1 MRGFFLA
8 VVSVAVLVITVRAEK
23 PIEAGK
29 SNEALQGLANA
40 LKSDEA
46 SLEKLANE
54 PFAATPLTKEDSAKA
69 RAMLWAAHVEKLKKE
84 RAAELEKKELA
95 DGTLTMPFFTKT
107 FGEKPATGRS
117 LWISMHGGGGAPA
130 KVNDGQYE
138 NQKKLYQLAEG
149 IYLVPRAPTNTW
161 NLWHEGHIDRMFARL
176 VEDFV
181 ALEGVNPDKVY
192 ILGYSAGGDG
202 VYQVAPRM
210 ADWWAGAAMMAGHP
224 NGVPLLS
231 VRNVPFALQ
240 VGSKDNAYNRAKIG
254 AEYGEQLAKL
264 RKEDPKGYENF
275 VRIREGKGHWMNL
288 EDKEALPWLAKFDR
302 NPVPDRVVWKQTGTP
317 HDRSYWLAVPKGKAK
332 GGSLVVAER
341 AANKITITKAED
353 VERLVIRL
361 DDRMIP
367 FQGPV
372 VVEQAGKI
380 LHSAPV
386 TRTIATLAKTLAD
399 RGDPKLMFDAEVE
412 VILAGK

>member
-202 VYQVAPRM
+202 VYQMAPRM

-240 VGSKDNAYNRAKIG
+240 VGAKDNAYNRAKIG

-264 RKEDPKGYENF
+264 RKDDPKGYENF

-341 AANKITITKAED
+341 VANKITITKAED

>member
-40 LKSDEA
+40 LKSDQA

-202 VYQVAPRM
+202 VYQMAPRM

-240 VGSKDNAYNRAKIG
+240 VGAKDNAYNRAKIG

>member
-202 VYQVAPRM
+202 VYQMAPRM

-240 VGSKDNAYNRAKIG
+240 VGAKDNAYNRAKIG

-288 EDKEALPWLAKFDR
+288 EDKEALPWMAKFDR

-412 VILAGK
+412 VTLAGK

>member
-23 PIEAGK
+23 PIETGK

-302 NPVPDRVVWKQTGTP
+302 NPVPDRVVWKQTGTS

-341 AANKITITKAED
+341 VANKITITKAED

-412 VILAGK
+412 VTLAGK

>member
-202 VYQVAPRM
+202 VYQMAPRM

-240 VGSKDNAYNRAKIG
+240 VGAKDNAYNRAKIG

-288 EDKEALPWLAKFDR
+288 EDKEALPWMAKFDR

-380 LHSAPV
+380 LQSAPV

>member
-240 VGSKDNAYNRAKIG
+240 VGAKDNAYNRAKIG

-264 RKEDPKGYENF
+264 RKDDPKGYENF

-412 VILAGK
+412 VTLAGK

>member
-176 VEDFV
+176 VENFV

-202 VYQVAPRM
+202 VYQMAPRM

-240 VGSKDNAYNRAKIG
+240 VGAKDNAYNRAKIG

-288 EDKEALPWLAKFDR
+288 EDKEALPWMAKFDR

-341 AANKITITKAED
+341 VANKITITKAED

-412 VILAGK
+412 VTLAGK

>member
-202 VYQVAPRM
+202 VYQMAPRM

-240 VGSKDNAYNRAKIG
+240 VGAKDNAYNRAKIG

-341 AANKITITKAED
+341 VANKITITKAED

>member
-23 PIEAGK
+23 PIETGK

-202 VYQVAPRM
+202 VYQMAPRM

-341 AANKITITKAED
+341 VANKITITKAED

-412 VILAGK
+412 VTLAGK

>member
-202 VYQVAPRM
+202 VYQMAPRM

-224 NGVPLLS
+224 NGVPLL
-231 VRNVPFALQ
+231 
-240 VGSKDNAYNRAKIG
+240 
-254 AEYGEQLAKL
+254 
-264 RKEDPKGYENF
+264 
-275 VRIREGKGHWMNL
+275 
-288 EDKEALPWLAKFDR
+288 
-302 NPVPDRVVWKQTGTP
+302 
-317 HDRSYWLAVPKGKAK
+317 
-332 GGSLVVAER
+332 
-341 AANKITITKAED
+341 
-353 VERLVIRL
+353 
-361 DDRMIP
+361 
-367 FQGPV
+367 
-372 VVEQAGKI
+372 
-380 LHSAPV
+380 
-386 TRTIATLAKTLAD
+386 
-399 RGDPKLMFDAEVE
+399 
-412 VILAGK
+412 

>member
-84 RAAELEKKELA
+84 RAAELEKKELT

-202 VYQVAPRM
+202 VYQMAPRM

-341 AANKITITKAED
+341 VANKITITKAED

-412 VILAGK
+412 VTLAGK

>member
-202 VYQVAPRM
+202 VYQMAPRM

-240 VGSKDNAYNRAKIG
+240 VGAKDNAYNRAKIG

>member
-161 NLWHEGHIDRMFARL
+161 NLWHEGHIDRMFARM

-202 VYQVAPRM
+202 VYQMAPRM

-240 VGSKDNAYNRAKIG
+240 VGAKDNAYNRAKIG

-341 AANKITITKAED
+341 VANKISITKAED

-412 VILAGK
+412 VTLAGK

>member
-240 VGSKDNAYNRAKIG
+240 VGAKDNAYNRAKIG

-341 AANKITITKAED
+341 VANKITITKAED

-412 VILAGK
+412 VTLAGK

>member
-1 MRGFFLA
+1 MRRFFLA

-202 VYQVAPRM
+202 VYQMAPRM

-341 AANKITITKAED
+341 VANKITITKAED

-412 VILAGK
+412 VTLAGK

>member
-176 VEDFV
+176 VENFV

-202 VYQVAPRM
+202 VYQMAPRM

-240 VGSKDNAYNRAKIG
+240 VGAKDNAYNRAKIG

-288 EDKEALPWLAKFDR
+288 EDKEALPWMAKFDR

-412 VILAGK
+412 VTLAGK

>member
-46 SLEKLANE
+46 SLENLANE

-202 VYQVAPRM
+202 VYQMAPRM

-240 VGSKDNAYNRAKIG
+240 VGAKDNAYNRAKIG

-341 AANKITITKAED
+341 VANKITITKAED

>member
-23 PIEAGK
+23 PIETGK

-202 VYQVAPRM
+202 VYQMAPRM

-240 VGSKDNAYNRAKIG
+240 VGAKDNAYNRAKIG

-264 RKEDPKGYENF
+264 RKDDPKGYENF
-275 VRIREGKGHWMNL
+275 VRIRESKGHWMNL

-341 AANKITITKAED
+341 VANKITITKAED

-412 VILAGK
+412 VTLAGK

>member
-40 LKSDEA
+40 LKSDQA

-117 LWISMHGGGGAPA
+117 LWISMHGGGGVPA

-202 VYQVAPRM
+202 VYQMAPRM

-240 VGSKDNAYNRAKIG
+240 VGAKDNAYNRAKIG

>member
-40 LKSDEA
+40 LKSDQA

-202 VYQVAPRM
+202 VYQMAPRM

-240 VGSKDNAYNRAKIG
+240 VGAKDNAYNRAKIG

-341 AANKITITKAED
+341 APNKITITKAED

-361 DDRMIP
+361 DYRMIP

>member
-202 VYQVAPRM
+202 VYQMAPRM

-264 RKEDPKGYENF
+264 RKDDPKGYENF

-341 AANKITITKAED
+341 VANKITITKAED

-412 VILAGK
+412 VTLAGK

>member
-240 VGSKDNAYNRAKIG
+240 VGAKDNAYNRAKIG

-264 RKEDPKGYENF
+264 RKDDPKGYENF

-341 AANKITITKAED
+341 VANKITITKAED

-412 VILAGK
+412 VTLAGK

>member
-202 VYQVAPRM
+202 VYQMAPRM

-412 VILAGK
+412 VTLAGK

>member
-202 VYQVAPRM
+202 VYQMAPRM

-341 AANKITITKAED
+341 VANKITITKAED

>member
-202 VYQVAPRM
+202 VYQMAPRM

-240 VGSKDNAYNRAKIG
+240 VGAKDNAYNRAKIG

-341 AANKITITKAED
+341 VANKITITKAED

-412 VILAGK
+412 VTLAGK

>member
-40 LKSDEA
+40 LKSDQA

-202 VYQVAPRM
+202 VYQMAPRM

-231 VRNVPFALQ
+231 LRNVPFALQ
-240 VGSKDNAYNRAKIG
+240 VGAKDNAYNRAKIG
-254 AEYGEQLAKL
+254 SEYGEQLAKL

>member
-202 VYQVAPRM
+202 VYQMAPRM

-240 VGSKDNAYNRAKIG
+240 VGAKDNAYNRAKIG

-264 RKEDPKGYENF
+264 RKEDPRGYENF

-332 GGSLVVAER
+332 GGSLVVVER

>member
-202 VYQVAPRM
+202 VYQMAPRM

-240 VGSKDNAYNRAKIG
+240 VGAKDNAYNRAKIG

-264 RKEDPKGYENF
+264 RKDDPKGYENF

-341 AANKITITKAED
+341 VANKITITKAED

-412 VILAGK
+412 VTLAGK

>member
-240 VGSKDNAYNRAKIG
+240 VGAKDNAYNRAKIG

-288 EDKEALPWLAKFDR
+288 EDKEALPWMAKFDR

>member
-1 MRGFFLA
+1 
-8 VVSVAVLVITVRAEK
+8 
-23 PIEAGK
+23 
-29 SNEALQGLANA
+29 
-40 LKSDEA
+40 
-46 SLEKLANE
+46 
-54 PFAATPLTKEDSAKA
+54 
-69 RAMLWAAHVEKLKKE
+69 
-84 RAAELEKKELA
+84 
-95 DGTLTMPFFTKT
+95 MP
-107 FGEKPATGRS
+107 A
-117 LWISMHGGGGAPA
+117 
-130 KVNDGQYE
+130 GQYVF
-138 NQKKLYQLAEG
+138 QPG
-149 IYLVPRAPTNTW
+149 
-161 NLWHEGHIDRMFARL
+161 
-176 VEDFV
+176 
-181 ALEGVNPDKVY
+181 
-192 ILGYSAGGDG
+192 
-202 VYQVAPRM
+202 
-210 ADWWAGAAMMAGHP
+210 WWAGAAMMAGHP

-240 VGSKDNAYNRAKIG
+240 VGAKDNAYNRAKIG

-264 RKEDPKGYENF
+264 RKDDPKGYENF

-341 AANKITITKAED
+341 VANKITITKAED

-412 VILAGK
+412 VTLAGK

>member
-202 VYQVAPRM
+202 VYQMAPRM

-317 HDRSYWLAVPKGKAK
+317 HDRSYWLAVPTGKAK

-341 AANKITITKAED
+341 VANKITITKAED

-412 VILAGK
+412 VTLAGK

>member
-240 VGSKDNAYNRAKIG
+240 VGAKDNAYNRAKIG

-412 VILAGK
+412 VTLAGK

>member
-84 RAAELEKKELA
+84 RAAELEKKELT

-130 KVNDGQYE
+130 NVNDGQYE

-202 VYQVAPRM
+202 VYQMAPRM

-341 AANKITITKAED
+341 VANKITITKAED

>member
-8 VVSVAVLVITVRAEK
+8 VVSVAVLVLTVRAEK
-23 PIEAGK
+23 PIETGK

-202 VYQVAPRM
+202 VYQMAPRM

-240 VGSKDNAYNRAKIG
+240 VGAKDNAYNRAKIG

-341 AANKITITKAED
+341 VANKITITKAED

>member
-202 VYQVAPRM
+202 VYQMAPRM

-240 VGSKDNAYNRAKIG
+240 VGAKDNAYNRAKIG

-412 VILAGK
+412 VTLAGK

>member
-202 VYQVAPRM
+202 VYQMAPRM

-240 VGSKDNAYNRAKIG
+240 VGAKDNAYNRAKIG

-288 EDKEALPWLAKFDR
+288 EDKEALPWMAKFDR

-341 AANKITITKAED
+341 VANKITITKAED

>member
-202 VYQVAPRM
+202 VYQMAPRM

-341 AANKITITKAED
+341 VANKITITKAED

-412 VILAGK
+412 VTLAGK

>member
-161 NLWHEGHIDRMFARL
+161 NLWHEGHIDRMFTRL

-202 VYQVAPRM
+202 VYQMAPRM

-288 EDKEALPWLAKFDR
+288 EDKEALPWMAKFDR

-341 AANKITITKAED
+341 VANKITITKAED

-412 VILAGK
+412 VTLAGK

>member
-202 VYQVAPRM
+202 VYQMAPRM

-240 VGSKDNAYNRAKIG
+240 VGAKDNAYNRAKIG

-264 RKEDPKGYENF
+264 RKDDPKGYENF

-288 EDKEALPWLAKFDR
+288 EDKEALPWMAKFDR

-332 GGSLVVAER
+332 GGSLVVAEEIM
-341 AANKITITKAED
+341 APASWKA
-353 VERLVIRL
+353 
-361 DDRMIP
+361 
-367 FQGPV
+367 
-372 VVEQAGKI
+372 
-380 LHSAPV
+380 SA
-386 TRTIATLAKTLAD
+386 K
-399 RGDPKLMFDAEVE
+399 
-412 VILAGK
+412 

>member
-202 VYQVAPRM
+202 VYQMAPRM

-231 VRNVPFALQ
+231 LRNVPFALQ
-240 VGSKDNAYNRAKIG
+240 VGAKDNAYNRAKIG